1 MFAGLFSYWLIFFLM
16 DDLRQPRCDLFLSG
30 TGRVIQSGGNFVK
43 PHFELIGCTI
53 ESNITLNKACDLDSD
68 GF

>member
-1 MFAGLFSYWLIFFLM
+1 MFAGLFSYWLSFFLM
-16 DDLRQPRCDLFLSG
+16 DDLRQPRCGLFLS
-30 TGRVIQSGGNFVK
+30 GRVIQSGGNFVK
-43 PHFELIGCTI
+43 PHFELIGITI